1 MLFILCSHCTTWITS
16 CFTDTN
22 KRDSLVNRVAYICD
36 RLTQRRKNR
45 PLAVHKG
52 AAKGAATSVQGDSS
66 SAGSAATNKVVV
78 EQWVELLGSVPHH
91 RVTHLALIHR
101 CRAADLSPQI
111 DEFYSLLITFAKN
124 YCLSESE
131 EFRAHTHTHTNKTG
145 KKNKGEE

>member
-1 MLFILCSHCTTWITS
+1 M
-16 CFTDTN
+16 
-22 KRDSLVNRVAYICD
+22 
-36 RLTQRRKNR
+36 
-45 PLAVHKG
+45 
-52 AAKGAATSVQGDSS
+52 QGDSS

>member
-52 AAKGAATSVQGDSS
+52 AAEGAATAVQGDSS

-145 KKNKGEE
+145 KKK

>member
-52 AAKGAATSVQGDSS
+52 AAEGTATSVQGDSS

-78 EQWVELLGSVPHH
+78 EQWVELLGSVSHH

-145 KKNKGEE
+145 KKK